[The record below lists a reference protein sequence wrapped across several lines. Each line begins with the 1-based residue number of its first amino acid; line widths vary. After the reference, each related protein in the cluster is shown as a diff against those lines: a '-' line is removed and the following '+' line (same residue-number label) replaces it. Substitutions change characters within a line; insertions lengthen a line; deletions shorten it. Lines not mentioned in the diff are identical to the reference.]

1 MNGGNGGSTPSF
13 AYKLNPSS
21 AMEDRPKHREKSSTY
36 YLGSVC
42 CQGDQGR
49 RCLAAVE
56 TAGVGLGASAAMA
69 VEGMLYIILLSC

>member
-42 CQGDQGR
+42 FQGDQG